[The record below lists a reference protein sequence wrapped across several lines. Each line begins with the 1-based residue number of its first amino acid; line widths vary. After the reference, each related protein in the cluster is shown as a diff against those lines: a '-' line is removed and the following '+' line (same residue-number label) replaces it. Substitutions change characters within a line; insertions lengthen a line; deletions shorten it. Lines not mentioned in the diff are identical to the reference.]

1 MTKKYAEV
9 VSCNIEQECLGGV
22 SMTIPQ
28 LSTTM
33 SSNQLQNT
41 VATAVL
47 GKQLDTMNSQ
57 GASLINMMDR
67 SMLETSV
74 NPNVGSH
81 IDLTV

>member
-1 MTKKYAEV
+1 
-9 VSCNIEQECLGGV
+9 
-22 SMTIPQ
+22 MTIPQ
-28 LSTTM
+28 LSMTM